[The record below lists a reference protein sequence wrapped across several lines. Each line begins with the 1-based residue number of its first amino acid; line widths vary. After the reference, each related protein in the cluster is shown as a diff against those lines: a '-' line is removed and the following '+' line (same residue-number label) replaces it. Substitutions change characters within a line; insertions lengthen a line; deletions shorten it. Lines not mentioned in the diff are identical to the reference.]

1 MKIEQ
6 IFLTRVS
13 LYTTSLFF
21 KFHDCPMLWSS
32 YLQPTLALS
41 MTKIEYHTLM
51 DATRKATL
59 IQALLAKLQ
68 AKTYEPTIICR
79 DNMH

>member
-1 MKIEQ
+1 
-6 IFLTRVS
+6 
-13 LYTTSLFF
+13 
-21 KFHDCPMLWSS
+21 MLWSS

-41 MTKIEYHTLM
+41 MTKTEYRTLV
-51 DATRKATL
+51 DATRRATL

-68 AKTYEPTIICR
+68 AKTYEPTIICC

>member
-1 MKIEQ
+1 MKTKKKN
-6 IFLTRVS
+6 LTRES
-13 LYTTSLFF
+13 LYTTSRFF
-21 KFHDCPMLWSS
+21 KFHDCLILWSS

-41 MTKIEYHTLM
+41 MTKTEYRTLV
-51 DATRKATL
+51 DATRRATL

-68 AKTYEPTIICR
+68 AKTYEPTIICC